1 MSTAFSTRSTELVA
15 NEQEEANE
23 DSDADSLLGYLV
35 DQEYEQD
42 ATQTLESQRIEV
54 QLEATKLARLI
65 EKGEYN
71 GKSTGE
77 FWLKHAIELPHLK
90 TLCLHLSNIPSSSS
104 YIERFF
110 SLCGSI
116 CSQRR
121 ANMSAEKIVSRAII
135 KTNMNLIL
143 KLNKQ

>member
-1 MSTAFSTRSTELVA
+1 MCTAFSTRTTDHVA

-23 DSDADSLLGYLV
+23 DSDSDSLLGYLI
-35 DQEYEQD
+35 DQEYEQE
-42 ATQTLESQRIEV
+42 AIPTQELQRIEAR
-54 QLEATKLARLI
+54 LEATKLARRI

-71 GKSTGE
+71 GKSTGQ
-77 FWLKHAIELPHLK
+77 FWLKHAIELPRLK
-90 TLCLHLSNIPSSSS
+90 SLCLHLSNIPSSSS

-121 ANMSAEKIVSRAII
+121 ANMSAEQIVGRAII